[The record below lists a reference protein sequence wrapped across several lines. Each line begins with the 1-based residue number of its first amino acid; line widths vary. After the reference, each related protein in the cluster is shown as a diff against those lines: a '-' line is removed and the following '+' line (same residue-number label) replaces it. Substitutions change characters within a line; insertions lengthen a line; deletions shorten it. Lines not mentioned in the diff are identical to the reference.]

1 MQNTELTIHPELQDL
16 LPRLSD
22 EVFAGLEESI
32 VKDGCLSPLVVWND
46 ILIDGHHRYEI
57 CRRHQIPFSVQTVV
71 FKTLDEAKLWI
82 WKHQEN
88 RRNLTDYQRGEIA
101 LKLKKSIAAKAK
113 ERQRASGGDRGNQYT
128 GGKVAVP
135 SMLTEPPETREEIS
149 QIAGLSTGT
158 MTKVEYIAEHADEAT
173 KENLRQGKKGT
184 SINKEYKRLKAEAAA
199 KNKPPVEEAKPSVAE
214 PQETA
219 SKPFPPCPN
228 KTEPYVPRTTLKNIP
243 QDSPHTLLGNLFAH
257 FREGFVEDLVKMAV
271 EMLRDKLGKQYIK
284 KLLRELQSQFGK

>member
-22 EVFAGLEESI
+22 EVFAGLEEGI
-32 VKDGCLSPLVVWND
+32 LRDGCLSPLVVWND

-57 CRRHQIPFSVQTVV
+57 CRKHQIPFSVQTVV

-101 LKLKKSIAAKAK
+101 LKLKSAVAEKAK
-113 ERQRASGGDRGNQYT
+113 ERQKASGGDR
-128 GGKVAVP
+128 KSKKAKSV
-135 SMLTEPPETREEIS
+135 SLKSTEPMESKDTRQELARIADLAPSTLS
-149 QIAGLSTGT
+149 QIQ
-158 MTKVEYIAEHADEAT
+158 YISEHADEAT
-173 KENLRQGKKGT
+173 KENLRQGRKGT

-199 KNKPPVEEAKPSVAE
+199 KNKPPVEETKPPVAE
-214 PQETA
+214 PQEAA
-219 SKPFPPCPN
+219 SKPFPSCPN
-228 KTEPYVPRTTLKNIP
+228 KIEPYVPKTTLKNIP

-271 EMLRDKLGKQYIK
+271 EMLRKKFGKSYTQ